1 MHKGVMYFT
10 MSTLTKVFPRVL
22 SIQSTVSHG
31 YVGNKCAT
39 FPLQCLG
46 FHVDAINTVSLSNH
60 PDYPGGFK
68 GQFLS
73 ADDMAATV
81 AGLQGNDMLSR
92 ADCILTGYTRSP
104 QVLSTIEATV
114 QQVRAANPNVLYC
127 CDPVLGDNGSFYV
140 PEELLDMYKTRLIPL
155 AYAVTPNYF
164 ETEKLT
170 GIQVRSMGD
179 AKRACA
185 VFHSWGVTVCVLK
198 GLRLGNDPDS
208 GPLSVV
214 LSMQEEG
221 QACIL
226 RRDVPRVAG
235 RYSGCGDLF
244 SALVVAGLY
253 RARAALARTESA
265 APAAAAARHATLSYV
280 LGTVLDDVTTTMS
293 TVVGETS
300 RAGGRELQII
310 ESVDLYRDLQAAWSR
325 LPASPSTAAGPE
337 AWGALREP
345 GAAGEGRNARR
356 AHVQKG
362 HVSGVLF
369 DMDGTLTMPG
379 AIDFSKM
386 YSRNGLEKSGGD
398 ILTQIYAIADADKRR
413 IAMAVVEEEEELG
426 CGRMTLRPDMR
437 SLLLALHRSRIRVA
451 LSTRN
456 CMPALAHFLQ
466 LADVSRSFFH
476 PALTRDCLD
485 GVNKPDPQVARHVLS
500 AWEVE
505 EHEAASVWFVG
516 DSEDDMVCGHG
527 AGLRTCLLRTDY
539 NRAFAKARPECVSME
554 VDSLAEFAERALG
567 VDVESLGAD
576 A

>member
-1 MHKGVMYFT
+1 
-10 MSTLTKVFPRVL
+10 MSAFISKAFPRVL
-22 SIQSTVSHG
+22 SIQSTVAHG

-60 PDYPGGFK
+60 PDYTGGFK

-73 ADDMAATV
+73 AEDMAATV

-114 QQVRAANPNVLYC
+114 QQVRAANPNVMYV

-170 GIQVRSMGD
+170 GIQVRSMRD
-179 AKRACA
+179 AQRACA
-185 VFHSWGVTVCVLK
+185 VFHSLGVSVCVLK
-198 GLRLGNDPDS
+198 GLRLGEDPDN

-214 LSMQEEG
+214 LSMQQGG
-221 QACIL
+221 QACVL
-226 RRDVPRVAG
+226 RRDVARVAG

-253 RARAALARTESA
+253 RARAALAA
-265 APAAAAARHATLSYV
+265 APATTTEATADAAAAGHATLSHV

-293 TVVGETS
+293 AVVGETS
-300 RAGGRELQII
+300 RAGGRELHII
-310 ESVDLYRDLQAAWSR
+310 ESVSMYRDLQSSWAH
-325 LPASPSTAAGPE
+325 LPASPAGDARAKEALLEEASAA
-337 AWGALREP
+337 AQS
-345 GAAGEGRNARR
+345 RNARR
-356 AHVQKG
+356 AHVQRG
-362 HVSGVLF
+362 HVSGVVF
-369 DMDGTLTMPG
+369 DMDGTLTEPG

-386 YSRNGLEKSGGD
+386 YSRNGLDRSAGD
-398 ILTQIYAIADADKRR
+398 ILSQINAIEDADKRR
-413 IAMAVVEEEEELG
+413 MAMAVVEEEEELG
-426 CGRMTLRPDMR
+426 CDRMALRPGMR
-437 SLLLALHRSRIRVA
+437 SVLLALHRSRVRVA

-456 CMPALAHFLQ
+456 CMPAFDRFLK
-466 LADVSRSFFH
+466 LSEVSRSFFH

-485 GVNKPDPQVARHVLS
+485 GVNKPDPQVARHILS
-500 AWEVE
+500 AWDVE

-527 AGLRTCLLRTDY
+527 AGLRTCLLRTNY
-539 NRAFAKARPECVSME
+539 NRAFAAARPECVTME
-554 VDSLAEFAERALG
+554 VDSLAEFASRVLG
-567 VDVESLGAD
+567 VDVDLEAD
-576 A
+576 K